1 MKKMLWMLLS
11 AALAM
16 ASFVSCS
23 QDETVDSAEEI
34 IESVA
39 DVPVEVDGY
48 ASTRGVVV
56 DDGATLEMWWG
67 PKESIGVYGSGMKN
81 TKYTG
86 TNKYKNASTTSFSGG
101 SLFSSPKY
109 AYYPYSATNSANAQT
124 DVRGAIAQQQ
134 SYNTSVRRM
143 NTDYKIGKYASR
155 TLTATKFNFSH
166 VLTFVKFAVDATDT
180 QLEGEKI
187 QSITMTVTAADKS
200 VRQLWGD
207 FTMDLTQSAANA
219 LSWDAPMEGANTLVL
234 AWADT
239 PALKADKAYA
249 AYMSAAPV
257 VKKGDTIAF
266 EILTENYKATFTRSS
281 QVDYAANLLVNY
293 PMSLADIAD
302 LEIENLNEEEGGEDD
317 GNEDQPDNSGQY
329 IVKSFKFTV
338 ADNPG
343 KILGR
348 ELYWDS
354 SANATKSRQV
364 TEIACEIDNEN
375 RIIRAF
381 IPYLNNRKLIARFEV
396 EEGNVMA
403 YPMAFMESGVTEV
416 DFSKYKEVGVANP
429 NTGDGVIY
437 TVELTN
443 TGLPVV
449 VINQESG
456 TTDSEDNA
464 DYQKASAAWFAATG
478 AKWQPKN
485 SDWEISDVTK
495 DNFMVYN
502 PDGTS
507 ALSASDVP
515 VLASTRVRGNVTQ
528 QMPKKAFAVKLDK
541 KSGVLDMPAHKR
553 WVLLANWKDRT
564 LLRNEVAFGLA
575 KVFQDTFGDG
585 MAWNP
590 SGQHVE
596 LVYNGVHV
604 GNYYLCEQIKI
615 DGNRLDIA
623 DPYDKDDAVGDPAS
637 YGYLLENDDAIEED
651 NPSNLM
657 STGTGDCWF
666 YTKNY
671 IPFIFK
677 DDLDSDG
684 SSSSTIRTYAQNFVR
699 GVEEEL
705 YKNTTAGYS
714 AAFAKMNL
722 ASFVDY
728 WLVQELMMNSET
740 SQPKSCYMNINGGIL
755 SAGPL
760 WDFDWN
766 TLPVSNYS
774 EKSYSYTKSM
784 LEKTNAYHRSSG
796 YPTTQ
801 YSSSSFF
808 SSSTDESYLWYPML
822 VKSAD
827 FKNLAAQRW
836 AQVKGALTIY
846 ANSIPAMAEK
856 LAKSADVNDD
866 IWFLDNK
873 SMNSNHRGT
882 LYGIGGSWSQ
892 SMATRGYCGDEAMTF
907 EAAAEN
913 LSTLLKQR
921 ISGMSYVESK
931 TWPSKSYSS
940 SSK

>member
-86 TNKYKNASTTSFSGG
+86 TNKYKNASTTTFSGG

-180 QLEGEKI
+180 QLESEKI

-219 LSWDAPMEGANTLVL
+219 LSWDAPMEGANTMVL

-302 LEIENLNEEEGGEDD
+302 LEIVNLNEEEGGEDD
-317 GNEDQPDNSGQY
+317 GNEEQPGSAELVIN
-329 IVKSFKFTV
+329 SFKFEV
-338 ADNPG
+338 ANNPG
-343 KILGR
+343 KILGKK
-348 ELYWDS
+348 LAWNS
-354 SANATKSRQV
+354 SQNKTLPTTV
-364 TEIACEIDNEN
+364 TEVVCEVDNEN
-375 RIIRAF
+375 RTIKAF
-381 IPYLNNRKLIARFEV
+381 IPYLNDRKLVPTFDIPEGLVLGQSDIAV
-396 EEGNVMA
+396 
-403 YPMAFMESGVTEV
+403 SGETVIDFGADNHVALMDV
-416 DFSKYKEVGVANP
+416 DKGEFA
-429 NTGDGVIY
+429 IY

-456 TTDSEDNA
+456 TTDVEDND
-464 DYQKASAAWFAATG
+464 DYKLASAAWYAATG

-485 SDWEISDVTK
+485 SDWEISDVTQ

-684 SSSSTIRTYAQNFVR
+684 SSSSELRTYAQNFVR

-740 SQPKSCYMNINGGIL
+740 SQPKSCYMNINNGII

-766 TLPVSNYS
+766 TLPASGYS
-774 EKSYSYTKSM
+774 EMSYSYSKSM
-784 LEKTNAYHRSSG
+784 LETAKLYHRSSG
-796 YPTTQ
+796 YPTAQ
-801 YSSSSFF
+801 YPSSYF
-808 SSSTDESYLWYPML
+808 SKEYSYLWYPML

-836 AQVKGALTIY
+836 AQVKGALTAY

-873 SMNSNHRGT
+873 SSSTHRGT
-882 LYGIGGSWSQ
+882 LYGIGGMFAQ
-892 SMATRGYCGDEAMTF
+892 SGGTGGYCGDEAMTF
-907 EAAAEN
+907 EAAVQN
-913 LSTLLKQR
+913 LSTLLNQR

>member
-1 MKKMLWMLLS
+1 MLWMLLS
-11 AALAM
+11 AAMAM

-86 TNKYKNASTTSFSGG
+86 TNKYKNASTTTFSGG

-207 FTMDLTQSAANA
+207 FTMDLTQSAAKA
-219 LSWDAPMEGANTLVL
+219 LSWDAPMEGANTMVL

-266 EILTENYKATFTRSS
+266 EILTENYKATFTRTS

-302 LEIENLNEEEGGEDD
+302 LEIVNLNEEEGDEDD
-317 GNEDQPDNSGQY
+317 GNEDQPGSAELVIN
-329 IVKSFKFTV
+329 SFKFEV
-338 ADNPG
+338 ANNPG
-343 KILGR
+343 KILGKK
-348 ELYWDS
+348 LAWNS
-354 SANATKSRQV
+354 SQNKTLPTTV
-364 TEIACEIDNEN
+364 TEVVCEVDNVN
-375 RIIRAF
+375 RTIKAF
-381 IPYLNNRKLIARFEV
+381 IPYLNDRKLVPTFDIPEGLVLGQSDIAV
-396 EEGNVMA
+396 
-403 YPMAFMESGVTEV
+403 SGETVIDFGADNQVALLDV
-416 DFSKYKEVGVANP
+416 DKGEFA
-429 NTGDGVIY
+429 IY

-464 DYQKASAAWFAATG
+464 DYQKASAAWYAATG

-502 PDGTS
+502 ADGTS

-575 KVFQDTFGDG
+575 EVFQNTFNDG

-615 DGNRLDIA
+615 DGNRLDIN

-651 NPSNLM
+651 NSSNLM

-684 SSSSTIRTYAQNFVR
+684 SSSSTLRTYAQDFVR

-728 WLVQELMMNSET
+728 WLVQELMLNSET
-740 SQPKSCYMNINGGIL
+740 SQPKSCYMNINNGII

-774 EKSYSYTKSM
+774 EMSYSYSKSM
-784 LEKTNAYHRSSG
+784 LETAKPYHRSSG
-796 YPTTQ
+796 YPTKQ

-836 AQVKGALTIY
+836 AQVKGALTAY

-882 LYGIGGSWSQ
+882 LYGIGGNYSQ
-892 SMATRGYCGDEAMTF
+892 NLATRGYCGDEAMTF

-931 TWPSKSYSS
+931 TWPSKSYNS

>member
-1 MKKMLWMLLS
+1 MLWMLLS

-16 ASFVSCS
+16 ASATSCDK
-23 QDETVDSAEEI
+23 DETAKDSFEN
-34 IESVA
+34 IESTVVIP
-39 DVPVEVDGY
+39 DELDGFTG
-48 ASTRGVVV
+48 TRTTIY
-56 DDGATLEMWWG
+56 DDGEGGIQLWWG
-67 PKESIGVYGSGMKN
+67 AKEAIGVYGSGLKN
-81 TKYTG
+81 AKFTG
-86 TNKYKNASTTSFSGG
+86 TNKYKDAASTTFSGNT
-101 SLFSSPKY
+101 FFRTPKY
-109 AYYPYSATNSANAQT
+109 AYYPYGAENDANAQT
-124 DVRGAIAQQQ
+124 AVKGNIPTSQ
-134 SYNTSVRRM
+134 SFNTVARRL
-143 NTDYKIGKYASR
+143 NYDYKVGVKDSWTFSGYKFTFSNIVTFMR
-155 TLTATKFNFSH
+155 VLVNATG
-166 VLTFVKFAVDATDT
+166 TP
-180 QLEGEKI
+180 LEGDKLYYVRFD
-187 QSITMTVTAADKS
+187 VTTADGQPREMS
-200 VRQLWGD
+200 GD
-207 FTMDLTQSAANA
+207 FTFDVTQPAASAIT
-219 LSWDAPMEGANTLVL
+219 SW
-234 AWADT
+234 
-239 PALKADKAYA
+239 
-249 AYMSAAPV
+249 
-257 VKKGDTIAF
+257 
-266 EILTENYKATFTRSS
+266 
-281 QVDYAANLLVNY
+281 
-293 PMSLADIAD
+293 
-302 LEIENLNEEEGGEDD
+302 EGGENMNVASLTFSEAPVLSADKTIEGWYTAAPMLRKGDVIKFTVMTDKHVATFSRTSKADFAVNKIVKYTMTLANFDD
-317 GNEDQPDNSGQY
+317 MVVENAPGYDSVEPDEPEQPTEIDLTL
-329 IVKSFKFTV
+329 KSFKFEV
-338 ADNPG
+338 ANNQG
-343 KILGR
+343 KILDKK
-348 ELYWDS
+348 LAWNS
-354 SANATKSRQV
+354 SQNKTLPTAV
-364 TEIACEIDNEN
+364 TEEVATIDQDNKK
-375 RIIRAF
+375 ISLYV
-381 IPYLNNRKLIARFEV
+381 PYLNNRKLVPTFEV
-396 EEGNVMA
+396 AEGAVVA
-403 YPMAFMESGVTEV
+403 VQSGEVISGQTEV
-416 DFSKYKEVGVANP
+416 DFTVNNQIAVVNP
-429 NTGDGVIY
+429 TTGDGVIY

-464 DYQKASAAWFAATG
+464 DYQKASAAWYAATG

-485 SDWEISDVTK
+485 SDWEISDVTQ

-502 PDGTS
+502 ADGTS

-575 KVFQDTFGDG
+575 EVFQNTFNDG

-684 SSSSTIRTYAQNFVR
+684 SSSSTLRTYAQDFVR

-740 SQPKSCYMNINGGIL
+740 AQPKSCYMNINGGIL

-766 TLPVSNYS
+766 TLPVSNYF
-774 EKSYSYTKSM
+774 EKDYSYTKSM
-784 LEKTNAYHRSSG
+784 LETAKLYHRSSG

-836 AQVKGALTIY
+836 AQVKGALTAY

-907 EAAAEN
+907 EAAVQN
-913 LSTLLKQR
+913 LSTLLNQR

>member
-11 AALAM
+11 AAMAM

-23 QDETVDSAEEI
+23 QDETVSSSTEE

-39 DVPVEVDGY
+39 AYPEKVDGF
-48 ASTRGVVV
+48 SGTRGIV
-56 DDGATLEMWWG
+56 DDSDDFTLIWG
-67 PKESIGVYGSGMKN
+67 PKEAIGVYGSGLTN
-81 TKYTG
+81 SQFVS
-86 TNKYKNASTTSFSGG
+86 TNKYKNATTAIFSGG
-101 SLFSSPKY
+101 SLFKSPKY
-109 AYYPYSATNSANAQT
+109 AYYPYSAENSSSPQT
-124 DVRGAIAQQQ
+124 AVKGTLPQVQ
-134 SYNTSVRRM
+134 SYSTTAKKM
-143 NTDYKIGKYASR
+143 TGDFKIGKYSSR
-155 TLTATKFNFSH
+155 TFTGYKFNFSH
-166 VLTFVKFAVDATDT
+166 VMTFVKFVVNATGT
-180 QLEGEKI
+180 SIEGERV
-187 QSITMTVTAADKS
+187 QEVTMTVKSADGQP
-200 VRQLWGD
+200 RQLWGD
-207 FTMDLTQSAANA
+207 FTMDLTQSAVNA
-219 LSWDAPMEGANTLVL
+219 LTMGAPAENSNVLTLNCLGNVTLSSGAS
-234 AWADT
+234 
-239 PALKADKAYA
+239 YA
-249 AYMSAAPV
+249 GYIAAAPTV
-257 VKKGDTIAF
+257 EVGDKIEFKVKTADRT
-266 EILTENYKATFTRSS
+266 ATFTRVSP
-281 QVDYAANLLVNY
+281 VNY
-293 PMSLADIAD
+293 SADQLVVYDLNLADMDD
-302 LEIENLNEEEGGEDD
+302 LVISDNKSENEDDDEEEQPGESDD
-317 GNEDQPDNSGQY
+317 SG
-329 IVKSFKFTV
+329 ISIISFKFEV
-338 ADNPG
+338 AKNPG
-343 KILGR
+343 KILGKK
-348 ELYWDS
+348 LAWNS
-354 SANATKSRQV
+354 SQNKTLPTTV
-364 TEIACEIDNEN
+364 TEVVCEVDNEN
-375 RIIRAF
+375 RIIKAF
-381 IPYLNNRKLIARFEV
+381 IPYLNNRNLVPTFELP
-396 EEGNVMA
+396 EGQNLGTLSTMA
-403 YPMAFMESGVTEV
+403 TSGETMI
-416 DFSKYKEVGVANP
+416 DFSVEKQLVVADIEA
-429 NTGDGVIY
+429 GKVAFY

-456 TTDSEDNA
+456 TTDVEDNA
-464 DYQKASAAWFAATG
+464 DYQKASAAWYAATG

-485 SDWEISDVTK
+485 SDWEISDVTQ

-684 SSSSTIRTYAQNFVR
+684 SSSSELRTYAQNFVR

-740 SQPKSCYMNINGGIL
+740 AQPKSCYMNINGGIL

-766 TLPVSNYS
+766 TLPVSSYF
-774 EKSYSYTKSM
+774 EKDYSYTKSM
-784 LEKTNAYHRSSG
+784 LETAKLYHRSSG

-836 AQVKGALTIY
+836 AQVKGALTAY

-907 EAAAEN
+907 EAAVQN
-913 LSTLLKQR
+913 LSTLLNQR